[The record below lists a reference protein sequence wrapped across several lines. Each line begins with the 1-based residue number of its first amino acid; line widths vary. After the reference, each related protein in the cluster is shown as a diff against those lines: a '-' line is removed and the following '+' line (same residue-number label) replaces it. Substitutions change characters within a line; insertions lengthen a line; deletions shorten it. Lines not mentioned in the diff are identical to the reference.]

1 MNMIKVYLL
10 VLDMICI
17 STTLLLKMD
26 CNKSGCHGYTIDQY
40 SIVITKVR
48 ILEVHDPYQQC

>member
-10 VLDMICI
+10 VLDMIRI
-17 STTLLLKMD
+17 STILLH
-26 CNKSGCHGYTIDQY
+26 KSGCHGYTIDQY